1 MLRVALPPVRR
12 VIGRVAARAAKARPR
27 APPCPGR
34 RRDRPPSPSTDP
46 ATARHSGG
54 RARRD
59 RAVPPWGPIIEGFT
73 TETQRTRRGECFFA
87 VFVPSWWDFRAAD
100 GPRGFATRIS
110 PRRHREHEEGD
121 VSPWSSCLRGE
132 VTPTLTLPPR
142 GGGNGRGASRR
153 DAGVR

>member
-59 RAVPPWGPIIEGFT
+59 RAVPPWGRIIEGFT
-73 TETQRTRRGECFFA
+73 TETQRARRTGL
-87 VFVPSWWDFRAAD
+87 S
-100 GPRGFATRIS
+100 S
-110 PRRHREHEEGD
+110 PR
-121 VSPWSSCLRGE
+121 PLRLSGGH
-132 VTPTLTLPPR
+132 TPTLTLPPR

-153 DAGVR
+153 DAGVRDSGNCTTETQRTRRTTLL